1 MPVLS
6 IEIPW
11 SPDITTIGGFLLTWH
26 GLFTAIGILA
36 GVQLS
41 LRMGRVVGYD
51 PDRAYTL
58 ALVGVP
64 SGIVGARLLFVVE
77 HWDFYGDHLGEIIQL
92 NEGGISI
99 WGAVLGGVL
108 GGTAFAIWKKYPI
121 AGALDIAAFG
131 TILGMAIG
139 RLGDLVNGEHLARA
153 TDLPWGVIYT
163 NPESP
168 AFAHSLTVGAHHP
181 ATTYE
186 MLGDLA
192 ILGLLFFVLFRVF
205 RDRPGLT
212 FFTFLVSVLGHAL
225 LRHLPASRLGRGARP
240 AAAHATGG
248 VAGRD
253 PGVRARHLVLRDAP
267 AAAVRCAAR
276 GAAARET
283 GPGWSWP
290 LAPPGRTASSCTG
303 PKAVISAR
311 RRRAA
316 SGRCA
321 ASMTSTSSRS
331 ISIPTPTSRAAT
343 SSKSP

>member
-6 IEIPW
+6 IEISW
-11 SPDITTIGGFLLTWH
+11 SPDIATIGGFLLTWH

-36 GVQLS
+36 GVQLA

-99 WGAVLGGVL
+99 WGAVLGGIA
-108 GGTAFAIWKKYPI
+108 GGAAFAIWKKYPI
-121 AGALDIAAFG
+121 ARALDIAAFG

-186 MLGDLA
+186 MIGDLA

-212 FFTFLVSVLGHAL
+212 FFTFLVTYSVMRFFVTYLRIDSDEVLGL
-225 LRHLPASRLGRGARP
+225 PLRTPQAVSLVVILACVPGIWYFATRPRQPFFAAPEPPPPAKRVPAGRGR
-240 AAAHATGG
+240 
-248 VAGRD
+248 
-253 PGVRARHLVLRDAP
+253 
-267 AAAVRCAAR
+267 
-276 GAAARET
+276 
-283 GPGWSWP
+283 
-290 LAPPGRTASSCTG
+290 
-303 PKAVISAR
+303 
-311 RRRAA
+311 
-316 SGRCA
+316 
-321 ASMTSTSSRS
+321 
-331 ISIPTPTSRAAT
+331 
-343 SSKSP
+343 